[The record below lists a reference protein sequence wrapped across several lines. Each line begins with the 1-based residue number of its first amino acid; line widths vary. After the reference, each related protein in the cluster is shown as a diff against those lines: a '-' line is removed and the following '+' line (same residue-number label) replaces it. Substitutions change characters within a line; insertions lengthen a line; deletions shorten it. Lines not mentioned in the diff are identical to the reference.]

1 MLVLIRLENCNIT
14 SLQLHIAVKLSL
26 AYKQWSLYIM
36 DTLVVKESFI
46 CGGLYRLKSWLL
58 KSGYMHCQKMIMC
71 KTNFS
76 QMLSGILLFSVAIIL
91 SF

>member
-46 CGGLYRLKSWLL
+46 CGGLYRLKS
-58 KSGYMHCQKMIMC
+58 
-71 KTNFS
+71 
-76 QMLSGILLFSVAIIL
+76 
-91 SF
+91 